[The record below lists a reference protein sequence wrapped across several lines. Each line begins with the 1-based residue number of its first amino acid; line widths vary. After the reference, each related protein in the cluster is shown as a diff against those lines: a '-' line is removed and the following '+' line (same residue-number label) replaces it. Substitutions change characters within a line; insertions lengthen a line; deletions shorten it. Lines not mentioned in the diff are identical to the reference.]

1 VRFPPDPSA
10 YRVRFPPDPSAYRH
24 QVAAAATHNTFD
36 RLGEIAAPTLVVH
49 GEEDAVVPPQHA
61 RLLAEAIQG
70 AELRLWP
77 EAGHLYVTDEPH
89 ADRAVA
95 RFLRRHTRERS
106 GLRGLPAQIRGAAA
120 ALARRPRFPIA
131 R

>member
-1 VRFPPDPSA
+1 
-10 YRVRFPPDPSAYRH
+10 
-24 QVAAAATHNTFD
+24 
-36 RLGEIAAPTLVVH
+36 
-49 GEEDAVVPPQHA
+49 VPPQHA

-77 EAGHLYVTDEPH
+77 GAGHLYVTDEPQ
-89 ADRAVA
+89 ADREIA
-95 RFLRRHTRERS
+95 RFLRAAQRAS
-106 GLRGLPAQIRGAAA
+106 DPGWRGLPAQIRAAAA